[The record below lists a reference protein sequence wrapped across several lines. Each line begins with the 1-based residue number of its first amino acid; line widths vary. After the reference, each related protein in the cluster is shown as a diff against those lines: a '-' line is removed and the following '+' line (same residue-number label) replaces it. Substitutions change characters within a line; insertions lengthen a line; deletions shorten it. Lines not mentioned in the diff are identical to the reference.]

1 MGVSDVYTR
10 RVLHLAYI
18 LECEFDPYNP
28 DIETLKRKEKIWYS
42 NIEDSHETLFSDI
55 YREILNLCDKIAGNI
70 YRFIRRND
78 IEDREILDLCNQIDN
93 SKMMELVAE
102 NKDKFVKFLRLIQ
115 HAQKHEDGIELEDG
129 VNAIRTIR
137 SICWRRHHISKD
149 S

>member
-1 MGVSDVYTR
+1 M
-10 RVLHLAYI
+10 
-18 LECEFDPYNP
+18 
-28 DIETLKRKEKIWYS
+28 
-42 NIEDSHETLFSDI
+42 DSHETLFSDI

-129 VNAIRTIR
+129 VNAIEQFDPYVGEDIIFPKTLEYAKLLIALSEIDDILSEKKRVAQLEGAVD
-137 SICWRRHHISKD
+137 SRRYSKFQK
-149 S
+149 